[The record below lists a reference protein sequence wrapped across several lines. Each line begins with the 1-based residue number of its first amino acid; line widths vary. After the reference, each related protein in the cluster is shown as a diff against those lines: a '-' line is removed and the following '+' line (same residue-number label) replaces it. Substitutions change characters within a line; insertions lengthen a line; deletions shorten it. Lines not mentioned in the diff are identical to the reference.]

1 MTSLV
6 AFRRSP
12 VNRTHDSP
20 SPSPSKEKLRDNRQ
34 RTGETRHGEA
44 GEVDN
49 GLIKAPQE
57 ISRDGFDDVDGTAAV
72 RVRFEIDGAEPK
84 RNGVRCEN
92 GRDVDDAPRV
102 LTKNQSAND
111 NSRLELQRE
120 RQPIARQNRAGGVN
134 AEKRQESSS
143 RRTDRG
149 VEVGRNE
156 RDASGERNSSQII
169 GEKPA
174 IVDIVQC
181 LVESR

>member
-1 MTSLV
+1 MILLLV

-12 VNRTHDSP
+12 VSRTYDSP
-20 SPSPSKEKLRDNRQ
+20 NPSKERLRGNRQ
-34 RTGETRHGEA
+34 RTGGTRRDDEA

-92 GRDVDDAPRV
+92 GRYVDGAPRV
-102 LTKNQSAND
+102 LTKNPYAND
-111 NSRLELQRE
+111 NSRPERRE
-120 RQPIARQNRAGGVN
+120 RRPIAKQNRVSGVN
-134 AEKRQESSS
+134 AEKRRESSP
-143 RRTDRG
+143 RRTDRS
-149 VEVGRNE
+149 VEVGKDKKDANDE
-156 RDASGERNSSQII
+156 RDYSPII